1 MKFNEKPDEKKM
13 RLKRCL
19 VALSGAG
26 VGKPKFV
33 GLEIGKPIHIDWAG
47 ENIDLDVQDL
57 DGEVSVQVEKTG
69 KTIVD
74 TEPF

>member
-26 VGKPKFV
+26 VGKPQFV
-33 GLEIGKPIHIDWAG
+33 GMEVGKPISINWAG
-47 ENIDLDVQDL
+47 GNLDIDVNDFDDEGAVSIDV
-57 DGEVSVQVEKTG
+57 G
-69 KTIVD
+69 KSIVD
-74 TEPF
+74 TESF